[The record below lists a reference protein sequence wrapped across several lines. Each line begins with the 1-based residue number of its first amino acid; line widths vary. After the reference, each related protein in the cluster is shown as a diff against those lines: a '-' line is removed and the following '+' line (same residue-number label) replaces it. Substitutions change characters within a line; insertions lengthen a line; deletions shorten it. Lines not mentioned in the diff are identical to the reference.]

1 MDDKKLK
8 AALHTLHRYF
18 IWAHQMQIRFYDLVP
33 QVAQNPNITRFDPEA
48 LLADMYMSFWYGEL
62 YVVVE
67 GFQDLKLS
75 DPTIDPLLASPNLA
89 LLKRYRNGV
98 FHYQRDYFDDRFLD
112 FMQKGKS
119 SAAWAAS
126 LTESMGEHLLRE
138 LKRLPG
144 KISTL

>member
-1 MDDKKLK
+1 VDDKELK

-18 IWAHQMQIRFYDLVP
+18 IWAQQMQTRFYDLLP
-33 QVAQNPNITRFDPEA
+33 QVAQNPNIKRSDPEA

-67 GFQDLKLS
+67 GFQNLKLS

-112 FMQKGKS
+112 FMQKGKK
-119 SAAWAAS
+119 SAEWAAR
-126 LTESMGEHLLRE
+126 LTGSIGEYLLRE
-138 LKRLPG
+138 LNR
-144 KISTL
+144 